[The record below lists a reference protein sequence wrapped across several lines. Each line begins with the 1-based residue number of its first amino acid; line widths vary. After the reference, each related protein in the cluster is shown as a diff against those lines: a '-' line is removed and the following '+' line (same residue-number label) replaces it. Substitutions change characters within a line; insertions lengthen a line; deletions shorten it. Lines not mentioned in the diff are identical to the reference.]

1 MNKGDIISVVI
12 DSVRVHQE
20 KRMQAG
26 ALYGIYLSQYIASLE
41 GYSNGIVCVDA
52 IAKRDHPEWE
62 RKTVQRAQILSQE
75 LHGMTITVRIK
86 DVFHGGAF
94 EAEFIP

>member
-1 MNKGDIISVVI
+1 MNKGDIISAVI
-12 DSVRVHQE
+12 DCVRLHKE
-20 KRMQAG
+20 ERMQAG
-26 ALYGIYLSQYIASLE
+26 ALYGIYLSQYIAFLE

-75 LHGMTITVRIK
+75 LHGETITVRIT
-86 DVFHGGAF
+86 DVFHGGVF
-94 EAEFIP
+94 EAELI